1 MPSLHFNSVFSLHRI
16 FSLYLST
23 SISGFLAV
31 SFGSAATSLT
41 DLPSIDCLLFLTAL
55 LFSYRPSYSNT
66 WAYNHFHIRTAGL
79 NLVRTM
85 APHLGRYLAMQCER
99 FRKPVVVCNKTKQNK
114 TNPPTRLNQMAQT
127 SLLQILRERIADF
140 QLHAVAVFC
149 HQGTVSQIT
158 DLWATH
164 SVIRVVLSPEQSIR
178 AASSQPT
185 QSISSSTKRAIS
197 CCVLH
202 VATELCFVG
211 TL

>member
-1 MPSLHFNSVFSLHRI
+1 
-16 FSLYLST
+16 
-23 SISGFLAV
+23 
-31 SFGSAATSLT
+31 
-41 DLPSIDCLLFLTAL
+41 
-55 LFSYRPSYSNT
+55 
-66 WAYNHFHIRTAGL
+66 
-79 NLVRTM
+79 
-85 APHLGRYLAMQCER
+85 
-99 FRKPVVVCNKTKQNK
+99 
-114 TNPPTRLNQMAQT
+114 MAQT

-211 TL
+211 ML